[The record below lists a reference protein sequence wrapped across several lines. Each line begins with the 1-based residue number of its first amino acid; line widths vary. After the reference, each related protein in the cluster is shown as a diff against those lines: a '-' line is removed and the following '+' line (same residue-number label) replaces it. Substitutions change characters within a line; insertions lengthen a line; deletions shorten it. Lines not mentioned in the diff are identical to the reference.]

1 MKLVLEKYVIGM
13 VSTNAYLLIND
24 GTKETVLVDVPDG
37 SKKLVKI
44 IKDKGLR
51 PVGIL
56 LTHGHYDH
64 MGGVEEFTQAY
75 NVPVYAS
82 EAESELLMDPQQNVS
97 SMMGVHAAL
106 KVEDLLNDQEEF
118 LLGGIR
124 FRMLWTPG
132 HTRGGACYY
141 LPDEKI
147 LMSGDTLFAESVGR
161 TDLPTG
167 NFSDL
172 IESITKCLL
181 PLGDDVAV
189 YPGHG
194 PSTTIGH
201 EREYNPYLNGRL
213 V

>member
-1 MKLVLEKYVIGM
+1 MM
-13 VSTNAYLLIND
+13 STNAYLLIND
-24 GTKETVLVDVPDG
+24 DTKETVLVDVPDG
-37 SKKLVKI
+37 SKKLVRI
-44 IKDKGLR
+44 IEDKGLR
-51 PVGIL
+51 PVGVL

-64 MGGVEEFTQAY
+64 MGGVEELTQAY
-75 NVPVYAS
+75 NVPVYAN
-82 EAESELLMDPQQNVS
+82 EAERELLMDPHKNVS
-97 SMMGVHAAL
+97 TMMGVHAAL
-106 KVEDLLNDQEEF
+106 KVKDLLKDQEGF
-118 LLGGIR
+118 SLGGIR
-124 FRMLWTPG
+124 FKMLSTPG

-161 TDLPTG
+161 TDFPTG
-167 NFSDL
+167 DFFEL
-172 IESITKCLL
+172 IQSITKCLL

-201 EREYNPYLNGRL
+201 EKKYNPYLNGRL